1 MPSIAAGDG
10 WTIALIAAVTL
21 ALTLTAPVYGLL
33 LSGFVMPLEAAL
45 TGASG
50 ITTFSIGDVIVAAFL
65 AGWLVRRDRDRPGP
79 RVAAAAAGWLL
90 AGALVARLGLAGGVR
105 AAAGIALVAA
115 TLSLFRQH
123 PALSIALP
131 KALVASAA
139 LAVLSSVPFGHHAL
153 VDGGNSAMAGC
164 LALGMAVRDG
174 GYRRAIWAA
183 AAAVGG
189 AGLYFSAMY
198 GSDTGAAGTDAL
210 GIVVLALLA
219 VWIGAGL
226 ARTARALRC
235 APRDARLAG
244 AAAGV
249 LAFLATRLTGPP
261 LLAGGAAGAFWIQF
275 GLMSALAGS
284 TLLAPPAVSAATLAT
299 SSSLEP
305 AIRR

>member
-1 MPSIAAGDG
+1 MPSGVAGDG

-21 ALTLTAPVYGLL
+21 ALTCTAPIYGLL
-33 LSGFVMPLEAAL
+33 LSAFVVPLGAAIAE
-45 TGASG
+45 ASG
-50 ITTFSIGDVIVAAFL
+50 ITTFGIGDVVLAAFL
-65 AGWLVRRDRDRPGP
+65 AGWWVRRDRDRPGP

-90 AGALVARLGLAGGVR
+90 AAALVARLGLAGGAR

-115 TLSLFRQH
+115 TLSLFRRH
-123 PALSIALP
+123 PALAVTLP
-131 KALVASAA
+131 KALVAAAA
-139 LAVLSSVPFGHHAL
+139 LAALSSVPFGHRPL
-153 VDGGNSAMAGC
+153 VDGGNCAMAGC

-183 AAAVGG
+183 AAAVSGV
-189 AGLYFSAMY
+189 GLWFSAMR
-198 GSDTGAAGTDAL
+198 GSDAGATGTDAF

-226 ARTARALRC
+226 ARTAQALRR
-235 APRDARLAG
+235 APRDPRLAG

-249 LAFLATRLTGPP
+249 LAFLATRLTGHP

-275 GLMSALAGS
+275 GLMCALAGS
-284 TLLAPPAVSAATLAT
+284 TLLAPAEVSAATLAPN
-299 SSSLEP
+299 SSPEP